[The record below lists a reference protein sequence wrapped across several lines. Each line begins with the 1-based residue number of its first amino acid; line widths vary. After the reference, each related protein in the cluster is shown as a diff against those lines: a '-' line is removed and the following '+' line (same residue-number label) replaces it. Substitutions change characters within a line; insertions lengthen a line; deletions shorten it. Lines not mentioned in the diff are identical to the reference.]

1 MLQLVFSQDRK
12 PGKTILSKIRE
23 AAEICFRENDLDP
36 DRFSI
41 SVSFVSSE
49 EIRELNKLYRGIDS
63 TTDVLSFPQYNGIED
78 LPKEGK
84 VILGDVVIS
93 TEQALLQAD
102 EFGHTPERELTYLF
116 VHSILHLL
124 GYDHEIDDEKKGMRK
139 LEEKIMAQVGLSREE
154 D

>member
-1 MLQLVFSQDRK
+1 MLQLIFSDDRK
-12 PGKTILSKIRE
+12 PGKTILAKIHQ
-23 AAEICFRENDLDP
+23 AAEICFIENGLEA

-49 EIRELNKLYRGIDS
+49 EIRELNLLYRKIDK
-63 TTDVLSFPQYNGIED
+63 TTDVLSFPQYED
-78 LPKEGK
+78 IDELPKEGD
-84 VILGDVVIS
+84 VLLGDVVIC

-124 GYDHEIDDEKKGMRK
+124 GYDHEIEEEKAGMRQ
-139 LEEKIMAQVGLSREE
+139 LEEKIMAQVGLSKE
-154 D
+154 

>member
-1 MLQLVFSQDRK
+1 MELIFSHDRK
-12 PGKTILSKIRE
+12 PGKAILNKIRE
-23 AAEICFRENDLDP
+23 AGEICFREKGLSP
-36 DRFSI
+36 DRFTI

-49 EIRELNKLYRGIDS
+49 EIKELNSIYRNVDK
-63 TTDVLSFPQYNGIED
+63 TTDVLSFPQYKGIED
-78 LPKEGK
+78 LPKEGP
-84 VILGDVVIS
+84 VLLGDVVIS

-124 GYDHEIDDEKKGMRK
+124 GHDHETEEDKRGMRE

-154 D
+154 L